1 MPQHEAYIQTDT
13 NIRRNMSRMNSK
25 YQQAM
30 NENKSGKTEVVA
42 NSARRANITSNRHD
56 GYLRT
61 MVRYIERLVIVLLS
75 DPYGD

>member
-30 NENKSGKTEVVA
+30 NENKSGKTEYSQKPVRIE
-42 NSARRANITSNRHD
+42 NTARKNR
-56 GYLRT
+56 GEQRQK
-61 MVRYIERLVIVLLS
+61 S
-75 DPYGD
+75 